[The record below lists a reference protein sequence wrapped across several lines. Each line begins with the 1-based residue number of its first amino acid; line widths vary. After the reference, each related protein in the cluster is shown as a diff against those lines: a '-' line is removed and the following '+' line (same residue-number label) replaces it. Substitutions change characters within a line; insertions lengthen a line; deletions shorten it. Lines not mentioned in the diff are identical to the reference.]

1 MKRVKPLTAFVV
13 LLLMGISSSLFAQ
26 SGPGIGTVEFVD
38 GDVRINGELATFG
51 QEVGLGDWVETGP
64 NSTIE
69 IVFDRGNI
77 FELGPNT
84 VAKLDLGEARQQVDL
99 KFGTLSAVFERVRTL
114 SGRGTFDVRT
124 STALAGVR
132 GTTFF
137 LRAVDGETTYVCTCN
152 GSLELLPGAGNPF
165 VETAAEHS
173 AYFFTQNEDG
183 EVEVESAEELYHD
196 NESLNTLA
204 DRIGA
209 AIPWG
214 ELPDDAE

>member
-1 MKRVKPLTAFVV
+1 MKRVEPFLLVFLLILIPVV
-13 LLLMGISSSLFAQ
+13 AIAQ
-26 SGPGIGTVEFVD
+26 SGPGIGRVEFVD

-51 QEVGLGDWVETGP
+51 HEVGLGDWVETGP

-124 STALAGVR
+124 STAVAGVR

-137 LRAVDGETTYVCTCN
+137 LRVIDGETTYVCTCN
-152 GSLELLPGAGNPF
+152 GSLELMPGNGNPF
-165 VETAAEHS
+165 VETAAE
-173 AYFFTQNEDG
+173 
-183 EVEVESAEELYHD
+183 
-196 NESLNTLA
+196 
-204 DRIGA
+204 
-209 AIPWG
+209 
-214 ELPDDAE
+214 